1 MLLTHI
7 YFVSEPSILMCL
19 AAECDRRAVTATRGH
34 LGQPGA
40 GGADP
45 LVGRRR
51 RCCGH
56 GGGCVADAPLLSPS
70 GRHLLVLISHLKL
83 RVNMSRIFFVEK
95 YFLKLSL
102 FCCGKNNCL
111 FNLFLNNL
119 EFVGQELF
127 K

>member
-1 MLLTHI
+1 
-7 YFVSEPSILMCL
+7 MCL
-19 AAECDRRAVTATRGH
+19 AAECNRRQVASTRGH

-40 GGADP
+40 GGADR

-51 RCCGH
+51 RSCGH

-83 RVNMSRIFFVEK
+83 RELTCLEIFVEK
-95 YFLKLSL
+95 YFLKVVIILL
-102 FCCGKNNCL
+102 WENNCL

-119 EFVGQELF
+119 EFCWSRII
-127 K
+127 

>member
-1 MLLTHI
+1 
-7 YFVSEPSILMCL
+7 MCL

-40 GGADP
+40 GGADR
-45 LVGRRR
+45 LVGRRC

-83 RVNMSRIFFVEK
+83 RELTCLEFFFVEK
-95 YFLKLSL
+95 YFLKVVIILL
-102 FCCGKNNCL
+102 WENNCL

-119 EFVGQELF
+119 EFCWSRII
-127 K
+127 

>member
-1 MLLTHI
+1 MGRAGGFVVNTI
-7 YFVSEPSILMCL
+7 YVVSEPSFLMCL

-40 GGADP
+40 GGADR
-45 LVGRRR
+45 LVGRRC

-56 GGGCVADAPLLSPS
+56 GGGCAADAPLLSPS

-83 RVNMSRIFFVEK
+83 RELTCLEFFVEK
-95 YFLKLSL
+95 MEIKLCEIRFL
-102 FCCGKNNCL
+102 G
-111 FNLFLNNL
+111 
-119 EFVGQELF
+119 VGENREKIGSF